1 MTEFQKSLK
10 RYLDANWLE
19 TAIMLISAIDKK
31 LGKELLEKRL
41 EEIKKPNQKNK
52 RQMKLYAPTKE
63 HLTRVQ
69 ITYGQKSKQ
78 LPTEHISFNHTNNE
92 DVQEFIKTSI
102 TSFITNISYMNGYLI
117 KENIKPISFNPF
129 EKIRTQFI
137 VRECMGSKNL
147 ESKSISMV
155 GLLPKDAHYIIM
167 QSYFSFKTS
176 MELGESIED
185 NNNVFTYQMDI
196 KNILSKIEDKNLNE
210 LDWFFTPLP
219 NDLIQQ
225 TY

>member
-78 LPTEHISFNHTNNE
+78 LPTEHISFNHTNR
-92 DVQEFIKTSI
+92 I
-102 TSFITNISYMNGYLI
+102 NG
-117 KENIKPISFNPF
+117 
-129 EKIRTQFI
+129 R
-137 VRECMGSKNL
+137 R
-147 ESKSISMV
+147 
-155 GLLPKDAHYIIM
+155 D
-167 QSYFSFKTS
+167 
-176 MELGESIED
+176 
-185 NNNVFTYQMDI
+185 
-196 KNILSKIEDKNLNE
+196 
-210 LDWFFTPLP
+210 
-219 NDLIQQ
+219 
-225 TY
+225 